1 MTGRKRNGQDI
12 PAKKQRKKHDRAKQR
27 FQRKKTNIISG
38 HPGLNI
44 GR

>member
-1 MTGRKRNGQDI
+1 VTGRKRNGQDI

-27 FQRKKTNIISG
+27 IQRKKPNIISG